1 MTGTT
6 GSPPQSAE
14 DPLCLCAVYHMLRLT
29 SSQAGPSAD
38 AQTNGSAVFF
48 LLTKLKTKIIVIV
61 IITIIRDQYME
72 QKDVAVLD

>member
-1 MTGTT
+1 
-6 GSPPQSAE
+6 
-14 DPLCLCAVYHMLRLT
+14 MLRLT